1 MRKKISET
9 LTFRKKQ
16 TILEQPSNHSDSYLP
31 LLIMYKP
38 DRTDWQIIS
47 LLNEDGRI
55 SNTDIAR
62 KVGNISARTAS
73 NRINTLTEQGIINIR
88 AIINPEEVGYG
99 ILADVFIQADPGS
112 VLEVAELVA
121 AIPQV
126 SYVACAIGEADVSI
140 SLRARTIEELFNFV
154 NEKLGKLPGVR
165 RTQTRILPLKLKDIT
180 TWLPPNMLDANDSNE
195 S

>member
-1 MRKKISET
+1 
-9 LTFRKKQ
+9 
-16 TILEQPSNHSDSYLP
+16 
-31 LLIMYKP
+31 MYKP
-38 DRTDWQIIS
+38 DCTDWQIIS
-47 LLNEDGRI
+47 LLNEDGRM

-62 KVGNISARTAS
+62 KMGNISARTVS

-88 AIINPEEVGYG
+88 AIINPEKVGYG
-99 ILADVFIQADPGS
+99 ILADVYIQTDPGS

-140 SLRARTIEELFNFV
+140 SLRARTIEELFNFI
-154 NEKLGKLPGVR
+154 NDKLGKLPSVR
-165 RTQTRILPLKLKDIT
+165 RTQTRILPLKIKDIA
-180 TWLPPNMLDANDSNE
+180 TWLPPNVIEVSDSNK